1 MRWTGTRSQSP
12 QALLTRVRRLHFTLM
27 AKEGYCRV
35 WTEQCNDVICP
46 IHAKHHWGCC
56 LGENL
61 EGTGGDRR
69 GHSKM
74 LFGKLHVFPEV
85 ISSDSPILG
94 LLDDQAFSKWEY
106 DQTKARSSQQTVGMW
121 TCRKICFTHAPDSFL
136 NLLLVTFLPHFQL
149 CTFSYSKLQTC
160 NEKKKKK
167 TWVTWIT

>member
-1 MRWTGTRSQSP
+1 M
-12 QALLTRVRRLHFTLM
+12 HFTLM

-94 LLDDQAFSKWEY
+94 LLDDQAFSK
-106 DQTKARSSQQTVGMW
+106 
-121 TCRKICFTHAPDSFL
+121 
-136 NLLLVTFLPHFQL
+136 
-149 CTFSYSKLQTC
+149 
-160 NEKKKKK
+160 
-167 TWVTWIT
+167 